1 MNTLSIFMRKA
12 FWGLFIFSSFQSV
25 AYDDPQEINYDRA
38 KFNYQMLCQGC
49 HTPDGMGGKSIPKV
63 NGFIGYFLQTE
74 MSRDYLVRVP
84 GSANSALND
93 KQLAEVLNWMI
104 LEFGGES
111 VPENMQYYTAE
122 EVEKLRQEPLFEVV
136 EYRNMLL
143 KELLVK

>member
-1 MNTLSIFMRKA
+1 MRKA
-12 FWGLFIFSSFQSV
+12 IWGLFIFSSFQTV
-25 AYDDPQEINYDRA
+25 ASDDPKNINYDRA

-63 NGFIGYFLQTE
+63 KDFIGYFLQTE

-111 VPENMQYYTAE
+111 VPENMQYYTAD
-122 EVEKLRQEPLFEVV
+122 EVAKLRQEPLFEVV

-143 KELLVK
+143 KELLIK